1 MNTKE
6 EQKEE
11 QIEEQIEDGPTLDIN
26 DMREIA
32 KGAYWVIGGI
42 SLFACLMIF
51 FMSRLI
57 IVTLNN
63 GER

>member
-1 MNTKE
+1 MRETYLCYAIPMNTRE

-11 QIEEQIEDGPTLDIN
+11 QKEDGPTLDIN

-32 KGAYWVIGGI
+32 KGAYWMIGGI

-51 FMSRLI
+51 FMSR
-57 IVTLNN
+57 
-63 GER
+63 

>member
-11 QIEEQIEDGPTLDIN
+11 QKEDGPTLDIN

-51 FMSRLI
+51 FMSR
-57 IVTLNN
+57 
-63 GER
+63 

>member
-1 MNTKE
+1 MNTRE

-11 QIEEQIEDGPTLDIN
+11 QKEDGPKLDIN

-32 KGAYWVIGGI
+32 KGAYLVIGGI

-51 FMSRLI
+51 FMSR
-57 IVTLNN
+57 
-63 GER
+63 